1 MLTSSDV
8 VLLQRSRL
16 LALAAAAWCASAALA
31 AGPQI
36 VFSGRITGL
45 TPGGL
50 PPPWGGAHIG
60 DPWRMTICYDPTTPN
75 VCDAV
80 GVGCY
85 PAIREVLVV
94 AGSAVEGA
102 LGAPLGNITVI
113 SAPPHAADEYRFS
126 FHLPSGVDITLTLT
140 DPTGAALQDESLL
153 ACEQMPDISAWRT
166 ARFEIA
172 GTLALGARAGD
183 VRLQSCSPELQCGLC
198 PPCTP
203 DYNADGGID
212 GQDVEAFFIDWE
224 NGLRCAD
231 VNRDGGVDGSDVQ
244 RFFRLWENGS
254 C

>member
-1 MLTSSDV
+1 MLKSSDV
-8 VLLQRSRL
+8 ALFRCDRW
-16 LALAAAAWCASAALA
+16 LALTAAALCASVAVA
-31 AGPQI
+31 AGPQV
-36 VFSGRITGL
+36 VFAGRITGL

-50 PPPWGGAHIG
+50 PPPWGGVHVG

-85 PAIREVLVV
+85 PAIHEVLIV
-94 AGSAVEGA
+94 AGPAVEGA
-102 LGAPLGNITVI
+102 AGAPLGNITVI
-113 SAPPHAADEYRFS
+113 SAPPHAADEYRFT
-126 FHLPSGVDITLTLT
+126 FRLPSGVDIVLTLT
-140 DPTGAALQDESLL
+140 DPTGAALRDESLL
-153 ACEQMPDISAWRT
+153 TCGQMPDLSAWRT

-172 GTLALGARAGD
+172 GTLALGARTGD
-183 VRLQSCSPELQCGLC
+183 VRSQSCVPELQCGPC
-198 PPCTP
+198 PQCIA
-203 DYNADGGID
+203 DYNADGGTD
-212 GQDVEAFFIDWE
+212 GQDVESFFIDWE